1 MALPTEANYK
11 LEVDKIAA
19 ALTIMWNDDVVSN
32 PHHPLRQLMRQLKM
46 DDEGVVTTNEAYIT
60 SAYAGNYP
68 TDPEN
73 LETKKFKLP

>member
-46 DDEGVVTTNEAYIT
+46 DDEGVVTTRYIDQ
-60 SAYAGNYP
+60 AYAGQYP

-73 LETKKFKLP
+73 LETKIFN